1 MNALVSALIGR
12 PAAPAA
18 AVKTQGSNEPAG
30 QFGQLLMALSADRAQ
45 LQAKPETASA
55 ALPMKEL
62 VALLEQLSDMPA
74 EQLTE
79 EQQAM
84 QYAVFQLLADANGE
98 QLEQA
103 VEVFSSDEE
112 VQGELAAL
120 VKQIKSLL
128 LTAKEFAQPTGFPG
142 VAEKE
147 ITPDETAPEEALR
160 PLIKLAAQLKEETL
174 PSEKLLLLKEL
185 APIKAE
191 ARLPFAQTPAAWL
204 HALSKDSNSTQANNA
219 VEQQAPDTQAA
230 KAVPAEGETILKAEA
245 VQAAAPVKTEAQV
258 QAAVLPAA
266 LADQKQVDVPVRQ
279 VPVQKLSETLAEW
292 ISSPARLTAGG
303 NETRLRINI
312 FPEHLGH
319 LEILVSA
326 AGGKVSA
333 QIIAS
338 HGAAKEA
345 VEFQL
350 NQLRLSLSQ
359 QGVEIDSLE
368 VREEHSSPEFQQ
380 HGRQRESPF
389 ADASGNSAGRGGG
402 SGGESVSDD
411 ADIPQRR
418 QRETVSDN
426 GQLNY
431 TV

>member
-1 MNALVSALIGR
+1 MNALESALTGR

-18 AVKTQGSNEPAG
+18 AVKTQESSEPAG
-30 QFGQLLMALSADRAQ
+30 QFGRLLVALSGEAAQ
-45 LQAKPETASA
+45 SIAEPEIASEE
-55 ALPMKEL
+55 LPMKEL
-62 VALLEQLSDMPA
+62 TALLEQLSGMPK
-74 EQLTE
+74 EHLTE
-79 EQQAM
+79 EQQAL
-84 QYAVFQLLADANGE
+84 QYAVFQLLADTNGE
-98 QLEQA
+98 QLQQA
-103 VEVFSSDEE
+103 IEAFSSDVE
-112 VQGELAAL
+112 VQDELAAL

-128 LTAKEFAQPTGFPG
+128 LTAKQFAQPAGFSG

-147 ITPDETAPEEALR
+147 FASAEATPEEALR
-160 PLIKLAAQLKEETL
+160 PLIELAAQLKEESL

-185 APIKAE
+185 TPIKTE

-204 HALSKDSNSTQANNA
+204 HALSKDSTQANNA

-230 KAVPAEGETILKAEA
+230 EAVPAEGETIPKTEA
-245 VQAAAPVKTEAQV
+245 VQAAAPVKTEGQV

-266 LADQKQVDVPVRQ
+266 LADQKPVDVPVRQ

-292 ISSPARLTAGG
+292 ISSPARLSAGG

-319 LEILVSA
+319 LEILVST

-350 NQLRLSLSQ
+350 NQLRMSLSQ
-359 QGVEIDSLE
+359 QGVEIDRLE
-368 VREEHSSPEFQQ
+368 VREERSSSEFQQ
-380 HGRQRESPF
+380 HERQRESPF
-389 ADASGNSAGRGGG
+389 ADASGNSAGRRGG

-411 ADIPQRR
+411 ADIPQRS
-418 QRETVSDN
+418 QREAVSAN
-426 GQLNY
+426 GQVNY

>member
-1 MNALVSALIGR
+1 MNALVSALTGR

-18 AVKTQGSNEPAG
+18 AVKTPASNEPAG
-30 QFGQLLMALSADRAQ
+30 QFGQLLMALSADPTQ
-45 LQAKPETASA
+45 PQAEPETALEE
-55 ALPMKEL
+55 LPMKEL
-62 VALLEQLSDMPA
+62 TALLEQLSDMPK

-79 EQQAM
+79 EQQAL
-84 QYAVFQLLADANGE
+84 QYAVFQLLADVNGE
-98 QLEQA
+98 QLQQA
-103 VEVFSSDEE
+103 IEAFSSDEE

-120 VKQIKSLL
+120 AKQIKSLL
-128 LTAKEFAQPTGFPG
+128 LTAKEFAQPAGFSG
-142 VAEKE
+142 VVEKE
-147 ITPDETAPEEALR
+147 IASAEEAPEEALR
-160 PLIKLAAQLKEETL
+160 PLIELAAQLKEETL

-185 APIKAE
+185 TPIKTE

-204 HALSKDSNSTQANNA
+204 HALSKDSAQANNA
-219 VEQQAPDTQAA
+219 VEQQAPDTQDA
-230 KAVPAEGETILKAEA
+230 KAVPAEGEVIPKAEA
-245 VQAAAPVKTEAQV
+245 VQTAAPVKTEGQV

-266 LADQKQVDVPVRQ
+266 LADQKPVDVPVRQ

-312 FPEHLGH
+312 SPEHLGH
-319 LEILVSA
+319 LEILVST

-350 NQLRLSLSQ
+350 NQLRMSLSQ
-359 QGVEIDSLE
+359 QGVEIDRLE
-368 VREEHSSPEFQQ
+368 VREERSSSEFQQ
-380 HGRQRESPF
+380 HERQRESPF
-389 ADASGNSAGRGGG
+389 ADASRNSAGRRGG

-411 ADIPQRR
+411 ADVPQKR
-418 QRETVSDN
+418 QREAVSAN
-426 GQLNY
+426 GQVNY

>member
-1 MNALVSALIGR
+1 MNALVSAFTGGR
-12 PAAPAA
+12 LAAPT
-18 AVKTQGSNEPAG
+18 AVKTQASNEPAG
-30 QFGQLLMALSADRAQ
+30 QFGQLLMALSADQAQ
-45 LQAKPETASA
+45 PQAESETALEE
-55 ALPMKEL
+55 LPMKEL
-62 VALLEQLSDMPA
+62 TALLEQLSGMPT

-79 EQQAM
+79 EQQVL
-84 QYAVFQLLADANGE
+84 QYAVFQLLADVNGE
-98 QLEQA
+98 QLQQA
-103 VEVFSSDEE
+103 IEAFSSDEE

-128 LTAKEFAQPTGFPG
+128 LTAKEFAQPVGFSG

-147 ITPDETAPEEALR
+147 IVSAEAAPEEALR
-160 PLIKLAAQLKEETL
+160 PLLELAAQLKEETL

-185 APIKAE
+185 TPIKTE

-204 HALSKDSNSTQANNA
+204 HALSKDSTQANNA

-230 KAVPAEGETILKAEA
+230 KAVPAEGETIPKAEA
-245 VQAAAPVKTEAQV
+245 VQTAAPGKTEGQV

-266 LADQKQVDVPVRQ
+266 LADQKPVDVPARQ

-292 ISSPARLTAGG
+292 ISSPARLSAGG

-319 LEILVSA
+319 LEILVST

-350 NQLRLSLSQ
+350 NQLRMSLSQ
-359 QGVEIDSLE
+359 QGVEIDRLE
-368 VREEHSSPEFQQ
+368 VREERSSSEFQQ
-380 HGRQRESPF
+380 HERQRESPF
-389 ADASGNSAGRGGG
+389 ADASGNSAGRRGG

-418 QRETVSDN
+418 QREALSAN
-426 GQLNY
+426 GQVNY

>member
-1 MNALVSALIGR
+1 MNALVSALTGVR
-12 PAAPAA
+12 PAAPTAA
-18 AVKTQGSNEPAG
+18 MKTQASNEPTG
-30 QFGQLLMALSADRAQ
+30 QFGQLLMALSADYAQ
-45 LQAKPETASA
+45 PIEESETALEE
-55 ALPMKEL
+55 LPMKEL
-62 VALLEQLSDMPA
+62 AALLEQLSDMPK

-79 EQQAM
+79 EQQAL
-84 QYAVFQLLADANGE
+84 QYAVFQLLADTNGE
-98 QLEQA
+98 QLQQA
-103 VEVFSSDEE
+103 IEAFSSDEE
-112 VQGELAAL
+112 VQGEVATL

-128 LTAKEFAQPTGFPG
+128 LTAKEFVQPVGFSG

-147 ITPDETAPEEALR
+147 IASAEAAPEEALR
-160 PLIKLAAQLKEETL
+160 PLIELASQLKEETL

-185 APIKAE
+185 TPIKTE
-191 ARLPFAQTPAAWL
+191 ARLPFVQTPAAWL
-204 HALSKDSNSTQANNA
+204 HALSKDSTQANNT

-230 KAVPAEGETILKAEA
+230 KAVPAEGETIPKAEA
-245 VQAAAPVKTEAQV
+245 VQAAAPVKTEGQV

-266 LADQKQVDVPVRQ
+266 LADQKPVDVPVRQ

-292 ISSPARLTAGG
+292 ISSPARLSAGG

-319 LEILVSA
+319 LEILVST

-338 HGAAKEA
+338 HGVAKEA

-350 NQLRLSLSQ
+350 NQLRMSLSQ
-359 QGVEIDSLE
+359 QGVEIDRLE
-368 VREEHSSPEFQQ
+368 VREERSSSEFQQ
-380 HGRQRESPF
+380 HERQRESPF
-389 ADASGNSAGRGGG
+389 ADASGNSAGRRGV

-418 QRETVSDN
+418 QREAVSAN
-426 GQLNY
+426 GQVNY

>member
-1 MNALVSALIGR
+1 MNALVSALTSR
-12 PAAPAA
+12 PAASVA
-18 AVKTQGSNEPAG
+18 AVKTPASNEPAG
-30 QFGQLLMALSADRAQ
+30 QFGQLLMALSKEPAQ
-45 LQAKPETASA
+45 PIAEPETALEE
-55 ALPMKEL
+55 LPMKEL
-62 VALLEQLSDMPA
+62 AALLEQLSDMPK

-79 EQQAM
+79 EQQAL
-84 QYAVFQLLADANGE
+84 QYAVFQLLADVNGE
-98 QLEQA
+98 QLQQA
-103 VEVFSSDEE
+103 IEAFSSDEE

-128 LTAKEFAQPTGFPG
+128 LTAKEFVQPAGFSG

-147 ITPDETAPEEALR
+147 IASAEAAPEEALR
-160 PLIKLAAQLKEETL
+160 PLIELAAQLKEETL

-185 APIKAE
+185 TPIKTE

-204 HALSKDSNSTQANNA
+204 HALSKDSTQANNA

-230 KAVPAEGETILKAEA
+230 KAVPAEGETIPKAEA
-245 VQAAAPVKTEAQV
+245 VQAAAPVKTEGQV

-266 LADQKQVDVPVRQ
+266 LADQKPVDVPVRQ

-292 ISSPARLTAGG
+292 ISSPARLSTGG

-319 LEILVSA
+319 LEILVST

-350 NQLRLSLSQ
+350 NQLRMSLSQ
-359 QGVEIDSLE
+359 QGVEIDRLE
-368 VREEHSSPEFQQ
+368 VREERSSSEFQQ
-380 HGRQRESPF
+380 HERQRESPF
-389 ADASGNSAGRGGG
+389 ADASGNSAGRRGG
-402 SGGESVSDD
+402 SSGESVSDD

-418 QRETVSDN
+418 QREAVSAN
-426 GQLNY
+426 GQVNY

>member
-1 MNALVSALIGR
+1 MNALLSALTAR

-18 AVKTQGSNEPAG
+18 VVKPQSSNEPAG
-30 QFGQLLMALSADRAQ
+30 QFGQLLMALSADATQPPAEPEMAQ
-45 LQAKPETASA
+45 D

-62 VALLEQLSDMPA
+62 AALLEQLSGMPQ

-79 EQQAM
+79 EQQAL

-98 QLEQA
+98 QLQQA
-103 VEVFSSDEE
+103 IESFSTDEE

-120 VKQIKSLL
+120 VKQLKSLL
-128 LTAKEFAQPTGFPG
+128 LTAKEFAQPAGFSG

-147 ITPDETAPEEALR
+147 SASAEAAPEEALR
-160 PLIKLAAQLKEETL
+160 PLLELAAQLKEETL

-185 APIKAE
+185 APVKPE

-204 HALSKDSNSTQANNA
+204 HALSKESAQANNA

-230 KAVPAEGETILKAEA
+230 KAVPAEEPVPKAEA
-245 VQAAAPVKTEAQV
+245 VQAATPIKAEGQT
-258 QAAVLPAA
+258 QAAVLTSAF
-266 LADQKQVDVPVRQ
+266 ADQKPVDVPVRQ

-292 ISSPARLTAGG
+292 ISSPARLSAGG
-303 NETRLRINI
+303 NEARLRINI

-319 LEILVSA
+319 LEILVST

-350 NQLRLSLSQ
+350 NQLRMSLSQ
-359 QGVEIDSLE
+359 QGVEIDRLE
-368 VREEHSSPEFQQ
+368 VREERSSSEFQQ
-380 HGRQRESPF
+380 HERQQESPF
-389 ADASGNSAGRGGG
+389 TDASGNSAGRRDG

-411 ADIPQRR
+411 AEIPKRR
-418 QRETVSDN
+418 QRDATSAN
-426 GQLNY
+426 GQVNY

>member
-1 MNALVSALIGR
+1 MNALVSALTGR
-12 PAAPAA
+12 PAASAA
-18 AVKTQGSNEPAG
+18 AVKTPASNEPAG
-30 QFGQLLMALSADRAQ
+30 QFGQLLMALSKEPAQ
-45 LQAKPETASA
+45 PIVEPETALEE
-55 ALPMKEL
+55 LPMKEL
-62 VALLEQLSDMPA
+62 AALLEQLSDMPK
-74 EQLTE
+74 EQLIE
-79 EQQAM
+79 EQQAL
-84 QYAVFQLLADANGE
+84 QYAVFQLLADVNGE
-98 QLEQA
+98 QLQQA
-103 VEVFSSDEE
+103 IEAFSSDEE

-128 LTAKEFAQPTGFPG
+128 LTAKEFVQPAGFSG

-147 ITPDETAPEEALR
+147 IASAEAAPEEALR
-160 PLIKLAAQLKEETL
+160 PLIELAAQLKEETL

-185 APIKAE
+185 TPIKTE

-204 HALSKDSNSTQANNA
+204 HALSKDSTQANNA
-219 VEQQAPDTQAA
+219 VEQQAPETQAA
-230 KAVPAEGETILKAEA
+230 KAVPAEGETIPKAEA
-245 VQAAAPVKTEAQV
+245 VQAAAPVKTEGQV

-266 LADQKQVDVPVRQ
+266 LADQKPVDVPVRQ

-292 ISSPARLTAGG
+292 ISSPARLSTGG

-319 LEILVSA
+319 LEILVST

-338 HGAAKEA
+338 HGTAKEA

-350 NQLRLSLSQ
+350 NQLRMSLSQ
-359 QGVEIDSLE
+359 QGVEIDRLE
-368 VREEHSSPEFQQ
+368 VREERNSSEFQQ
-380 HGRQRESPF
+380 HERQRESPF
-389 ADASGNSAGRGGG
+389 ADASGNSAGRRGG
-402 SGGESVSDD
+402 SSGESVSDD

-418 QRETVSDN
+418 QREAVSAN
-426 GQLNY
+426 GQVNY

>member
-1 MNALVSALIGR
+1 MNALVSALTGR

-18 AVKTQGSNEPAG
+18 AVKTPASNEPAG
-30 QFGQLLMALSADRAQ
+30 QFGQLLMALSADSTQ
-45 LQAKPETASA
+45 PQAEPEA
-55 ALPMKEL
+55 ALEELPLKEL
-62 VALLEQLSDMPA
+62 TALLEQLSGMPV

-79 EQQAM
+79 EQQAL
-84 QYAVFQLLADANGE
+84 QYAVFQLLADLNGE
-98 QLEQA
+98 QLKQA
-103 VEVFSSDEE
+103 IEAFSSDEE
-112 VQGELAAL
+112 VQGELTAL

-128 LTAKEFAQPTGFPG
+128 LTAKEFAQPAGFSG

-147 ITPDETAPEEALR
+147 IATAKAAPEEALR
-160 PLIKLAAQLKEETL
+160 PLIELAAQLKEETL

-185 APIKAE
+185 TPIITE

-204 HALSKDSNSTQANNA
+204 HALSKESTQANSA
-219 VEQQAPDTQAA
+219 IEQQAPDTQAA
-230 KAVPAEGETILKAEA
+230 KAVPAEGEVIPKAEA
-245 VQAAAPVKTEAQV
+245 VQPAAPVKTEGQT

-266 LADQKQVDVPVRQ
+266 FADQKPVDVPVRQ
-279 VPVQKLSETLAEW
+279 VPVQKLAETLAEW
-292 ISSPARLTAGG
+292 ISSPARLSAGG

-319 LEILVSA
+319 LEILVST

-350 NQLRLSLSQ
+350 NQLRMSLSQ
-359 QGVEIDSLE
+359 QGVEIDRLE
-368 VREEHSSPEFQQ
+368 VREERSSSEFQQ
-380 HGRQRESPF
+380 HERQREAPF
-389 ADASGNSAGRGGG
+389 SNAPGNKVNQRSG

-411 ADIPQRR
+411 AEIAPKR
-418 QRETVSDN
+418 QREAVSMN
-426 GQLNY
+426 GQVDY
-431 TV
+431 SV

>member
-1 MNALVSALIGR
+1 
-12 PAAPAA
+12 
-18 AVKTQGSNEPAG
+18 
-30 QFGQLLMALSADRAQ
+30 MALSADPAQ
-45 LQAKPETASA
+45 PQTESETAPD

-62 VALLEQLSDMPA
+62 VALLEQLSDMPT
-74 EQLTE
+74 EELTE
-79 EQQAM
+79 EQQAL

-98 QLEQA
+98 QLQQA
-103 VEVFSSDEE
+103 IEAFSSDEE

-128 LTAKEFAQPTGFPG
+128 LTDKEFAQPAEFSG
-142 VAEKE
+142 VAKKE
-147 ITPDETAPEEALR
+147 IASAEAASEEALR
-160 PLIKLAAQLKEETL
+160 PLLELAARLKEETP

-185 APIKAE
+185 APIKPE

-204 HALSKDSNSTQANNA
+204 HALSKESAPANS
-219 VEQQAPDTQAA
+219 VIEQQVPEA
-230 KAVPAEGETILKAEA
+230 KAVPVEGEAVPKAEA
-245 VQAAAPVKTEAQV
+245 VQTAAPVKTDGQV
-258 QAAVLPAA
+258 QTAA
-266 LADQKQVDVPVRQ
+266 LTSALAEQKSVDVPVRQ

-338 HGAAKEA
+338 HGAAKEV

-350 NQLRLSLSQ
+350 NQLRVSLTQ
-359 QGVEIDSLE
+359 QGVEIDRLE
-368 VREEHSSPEFQQ
+368 VREESGSSEFQQ
-380 HGRQRESPF
+380 HERQRESPF
-389 ADASGNSAGRGGG
+389 TEAPGNSAGSRGG
-402 SGGESVSDD
+402 SGGEPVSDD

-418 QRETVSDN
+418 QHGAVSTN
-426 GQLNY
+426 GQVNY

>member
-1 MNALVSALIGR
+1 MNALLSVLTGR

-18 AVKTQGSNEPAG
+18 AVKTQESSESAG
-30 QFGQLLMALSADRAQ
+30 QFGQLLMALSADPTQ
-45 LQAKPETASA
+45 PQAEPETALEE
-55 ALPMKEL
+55 LPMKEL
-62 VALLEQLSDMPA
+62 TALLEQLSDMPK

-79 EQQAM
+79 EQQAL
-84 QYAVFQLLADANGE
+84 QYAVFQLLADVNGE
-98 QLEQA
+98 QLKQTIEA
-103 VEVFSSDEE
+103 FSSDED
-112 VQGELAAL
+112 VQAELAAL

-128 LTAKEFAQPTGFPG
+128 LTAKEFAQPAGFSG

-147 ITPDETAPEEALR
+147 IDLTEAAPEEEALR
-160 PLIKLAAQLKEETL
+160 PLLELAAQLKEETL

-185 APIKAE
+185 TPIKTE

-204 HALSKDSNSTQANNA
+204 HALSKDSTQANNA

-230 KAVPAEGETILKAEA
+230 KAVPAEGEVIPKAEA
-245 VQAAAPVKTEAQV
+245 VQTAAPVKIEGQA

-266 LADQKQVDVPVRQ
+266 SADQKPVDVPVRQ

-292 ISSPARLTAGG
+292 ISSPARLSAGG

-319 LEILVSA
+319 LEILVST

-350 NQLRLSLSQ
+350 NQLRMSLSQ
-359 QGVEIDSLE
+359 QGVEIDRLE
-368 VREEHSSPEFQQ
+368 VREERSSSEFQQ
-380 HGRQRESPF
+380 HDRQRESPF
-389 ADASGNSAGRGGG
+389 ADASGNSAGRRGG
-402 SGGESVSDD
+402 SSGESVSDD
-411 ADIPQRR
+411 ADVPQKR
-418 QRETVSDN
+418 QREAASAN
-426 GQLNY
+426 GQVNY

>member
-1 MNALVSALIGR
+1 VNALVSALTGR

-18 AVKTQGSNEPAG
+18 AVKTPASNEPAG
-30 QFGQLLMALSADRAQ
+30 QFGQLLMALSADSTQ
-45 LQAKPETASA
+45 PQAEPEA
-55 ALPMKEL
+55 ALEELPLKEL
-62 VALLEQLSDMPA
+62 TALLEQLSGMPV

-79 EQQAM
+79 EQQAL
-84 QYAVFQLLADANGE
+84 QYAVFQLLADVNGE
-98 QLEQA
+98 QLQQA
-103 VEVFSSDEE
+103 IEAFSSDEE
-112 VQGELAAL
+112 VQGELTAL

-128 LTAKEFAQPTGFPG
+128 LTAKEFAQPAGFSG

-147 ITPDETAPEEALR
+147 IASAEAAPEEALR
-160 PLIKLAAQLKEETL
+160 PLIELAAQLKEETL

-204 HALSKDSNSTQANNA
+204 HALSKDSTQANSA

-230 KAVPAEGETILKAEA
+230 KAVPAEGEVIPKAEA
-245 VQAAAPVKTEAQV
+245 VQAAAPVKTEGQT
-258 QAAVLPAA
+258 QTAVLPAA
-266 LADQKQVDVPVRQ
+266 IADQKPVDAPVRQ

-292 ISSPARLTAGG
+292 ISSPARLSAGG

-319 LEILVSA
+319 LEILVST

-350 NQLRLSLSQ
+350 NQLRISLSQ
-359 QGVEIDSLE
+359 QGVEIDRLE
-368 VREEHSSPEFQQ
+368 VREERSSSEFQQ
-380 HGRQRESPF
+380 HERQRETPF
-389 ADASGNSAGRGGG
+389 ADASGNSASRRGG
-402 SGGESVSDD
+402 SGGESISDD
-411 ADIPQRR
+411 AEIAPKR
-418 QRETVSDN
+418 QREAVSMN
-426 GQLNY
+426 GQVDY
-431 TV
+431 SV

>member
-1 MNALVSALIGR
+1 
-12 PAAPAA
+12 
-18 AVKTQGSNEPAG
+18 
-30 QFGQLLMALSADRAQ
+30 MALSADPAQ
-45 LQAKPETASA
+45 PQTEPETAPD

-62 VALLEQLSDMPA
+62 IALLEQLSGMPT

-79 EQQAM
+79 EQQAL
-84 QYAVFQLLADANGE
+84 QYAVFQLLADVNGE
-98 QLEQA
+98 QLQQA
-103 VEVFSSDEE
+103 VEAFSSDEE
-112 VQGELAAL
+112 LQGELAAL

-128 LTAKEFAQPTGFPG
+128 LTDKEFAQPAEFSG

-147 ITPDETAPEEALR
+147 IASAEAAPEEALR
-160 PLIKLAAQLKEETL
+160 PLLELAARLKEETP

-185 APIKAE
+185 APIKPE

-204 HALSKDSNSTQANNA
+204 HTLSKESAPANS
-219 VEQQAPDTQAA
+219 VIEQQVPEA
-230 KAVPAEGETILKAEA
+230 KAVPVEGEAVPKAEA
-245 VQAAAPVKTEAQV
+245 VQTAAPVKTDGQV
-258 QAAVLPAA
+258 QTAA
-266 LADQKQVDVPVRQ
+266 LTSAFAEQKPVGVPVRQ

-350 NQLRLSLSQ
+350 NQLRVSLTQ
-359 QGVEIDSLE
+359 QGVEIDRLE
-368 VREEHSSPEFQQ
+368 VREESGSSEFQQ
-380 HGRQRESPF
+380 HERQRESPF
-389 ADASGNSAGRGGG
+389 TEAPGNSAGSRGG
-402 SGGESVSDD
+402 EPVSDD

-418 QRETVSDN
+418 QHGAISMN
-426 GQLNY
+426 GQVNY

>member
-1 MNALVSALIGR
+1 MNALVSVLTSR

-18 AVKTQGSNEPAG
+18 AVKTQASNEPAG
-30 QFGQLLMALSADRAQ
+30 QFGQLLMALSKEPAQ
-45 LQAKPETASA
+45 LVEEPETASD

-62 VALLEQLSDMPA
+62 AALLEQLSGMDT

-79 EQQAM
+79 EQQAL

-98 QLEQA
+98 QLQQA
-103 VEVFSSDEE
+103 VEAFSSDEE

-128 LTAKEFAQPTGFPG
+128 LTAKEFAQPAGFSG

-147 ITPDETAPEEALR
+147 SASAEAAPEEALR
-160 PLIKLAAQLKEETL
+160 PLLELAAQLKEEMP

-185 APIKAE
+185 APVKPE
-191 ARLPFAQTPAAWL
+191 GRLPFAQTPAAWL
-204 HALSKDSNSTQANNA
+204 HALSKDSTQANSA
-219 VEQQAPDTQAA
+219 VEQQAPDTADA
-230 KAVPAEGETILKAEA
+230 KMVPAEEPVPKVET
-245 VQAAAPVKTEAQV
+245 VQAAAAVKTEGQV
-258 QAAVLPAA
+258 LAAVLPAA
-266 LADQKQVDVPVRQ
+266 LAEQKPADVPVRQ

-319 LEILVSA
+319 LEILVST

-350 NQLRLSLSQ
+350 NQLRVSLTQ
-359 QGVEIDSLE
+359 QGVEIDRLE
-368 VREEHSSPEFQQ
+368 VREESSSSEFQQ
-380 HGRQRESPF
+380 HERQQESPF
-389 ADASGNSAGRGGG
+389 ADASGNSAGSRGG
-402 SGGESVSDD
+402 SGGEPVLDD
-411 ADIPQRR
+411 AEIPQRR
-418 QRETVSDN
+418 QREAVSAN
-426 GQLNY
+426 GQVNY

>member
-1 MNALVSALIGR
+1 MNALVSALTGR

-18 AVKTQGSNEPAG
+18 AVKTQASSEPTG
-30 QFGQLLMALSADRAQ
+30 QFGQLLMALSADPAQ
-45 LQAKPETASA
+45 PQTEPETAPN

-62 VALLEQLSDMPA
+62 IALLEQLSGMPT

-79 EQQAM
+79 EQQAL
-84 QYAVFQLLADANGE
+84 QYAVFQLLADVNGE
-98 QLEQA
+98 QLQQA
-103 VEVFSSDEE
+103 VEAFSSDEE
-112 VQGELAAL
+112 LQGELAAL

-128 LTAKEFAQPTGFPG
+128 LTAKEFAQPAEFSG

-147 ITPDETAPEEALR
+147 IASAEAAPEEALR
-160 PLIKLAAQLKEETL
+160 PLLELAARLKEETP

-185 APIKAE
+185 APIKPE

-204 HALSKDSNSTQANNA
+204 HALSKESAPANSV
-219 VEQQAPDTQAA
+219 VEQQVPEA
-230 KAVPAEGETILKAEA
+230 KAVPVEGEAVPKAEA
-245 VQAAAPVKTEAQV
+245 VQTAAPVKTDGQV
-258 QAAVLPAA
+258 QTAA
-266 LADQKQVDVPVRQ
+266 LTSALAEQKPVDVPVRQ

-350 NQLRLSLSQ
+350 NQLRVSLTQ
-359 QGVEIDSLE
+359 QGVEIDRLE
-368 VREEHSSPEFQQ
+368 VREESGSSEFQQ
-380 HGRQRESPF
+380 HERQRESPF
-389 ADASGNSAGRGGG
+389 AEAPGNSAGSRGG
-402 SGGESVSDD
+402 SGGEPVSDN
-411 ADIPQRR
+411 ADIPKRR
-418 QRETVSDN
+418 QQGAVSTN
-426 GQLNY
+426 GQVNY

>member
-1 MNALVSALIGR
+1 MNALVSALTGR

-18 AVKTQGSNEPAG
+18 AVKTQASNEPTG
-30 QFGQLLMALSADRAQ
+30 QFGQLLMALSADPAQ
-45 LQAKPETASA
+45 PQTESETAPD

-62 VALLEQLSDMPA
+62 VALLEQLSDMPT
-74 EQLTE
+74 EELTE
-79 EQQAM
+79 EQQAL

-98 QLEQA
+98 QLQQA
-103 VEVFSSDEE
+103 IEAFSSDEE

-128 LTAKEFAQPTGFPG
+128 LTDKEFAQPAEFSG
-142 VAEKE
+142 VAKKE
-147 ITPDETAPEEALR
+147 IASAEAASEEALR
-160 PLIKLAAQLKEETL
+160 PLLELAARLKEETP

-185 APIKAE
+185 APIKPE

-204 HALSKDSNSTQANNA
+204 HALSKESAPANS
-219 VEQQAPDTQAA
+219 VIEQQVPEA
-230 KAVPAEGETILKAEA
+230 KAVPVEGEAVPKAEA
-245 VQAAAPVKTEAQV
+245 VQTAAPVKTDGQV
-258 QAAVLPAA
+258 QTAA
-266 LADQKQVDVPVRQ
+266 LTSALAEQKSVDVPVRQ

-338 HGAAKEA
+338 HGAAKEV

-350 NQLRLSLSQ
+350 NQLRVSLTQ
-359 QGVEIDSLE
+359 QGVEIDRLE
-368 VREEHSSPEFQQ
+368 VREESGSSEFQQ
-380 HGRQRESPF
+380 HERQRESPF
-389 ADASGNSAGRGGG
+389 TEAPGNSAGSRGG
-402 SGGESVSDD
+402 SGGEPVSDD

-418 QRETVSDN
+418 QHGAVSTN
-426 GQLNY
+426 GQVNY